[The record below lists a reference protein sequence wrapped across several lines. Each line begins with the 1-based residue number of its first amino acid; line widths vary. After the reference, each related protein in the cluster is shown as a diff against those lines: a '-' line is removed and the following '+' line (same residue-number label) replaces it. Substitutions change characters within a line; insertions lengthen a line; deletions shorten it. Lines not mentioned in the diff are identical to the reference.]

1 MLSRNRTLSTTN
13 PSAITSPFSP
23 LNNNSNHIDQNSQSM
38 SPRLSGEQQS
48 MSNSASLANIDSSVS
63 VSLLLI
69 NCFPIKSF
77 IKNFKRKTELDDD
90 STTKRTSGAVG
101 TLKRIKYDNSFSN
114 DVKDFY
120 FVNPNLFV
128 LLFLAIN

>member
-48 MSNSASLANIDSSVS
+48 MPTTTIDSSGS
-63 VSLLLI
+63 VS
-69 NCFPIKSF
+69 
-77 IKNFKRKTELDDD
+77 FK
-90 STTKRTSGAVG
+90 
-101 TLKRIKYDNSFSN
+101 
-114 DVKDFY
+114 
-120 FVNPNLFV
+120 
-128 LLFLAIN
+128 